1 MSWRLWRAMFLRIY
15 FYEYCTL
22 HSEQHR
28 QTLPRVMVT
37 ISVKCRSEAVWSI
50 FCDGNSYG
58 CDAGIFIFLRTLHI
72 PITESTDD
80 DNNNAGA
87 GPESILQST
96 HSTHTIM
103 SHSKDIWRSCV
114 LHEGKVN
121 VLLPYLLES
130 SFEWSWFICAKEVL
144 RHFTPRLV
152 SMDGDNGRF
161 CVGNTFIYNFTVLG
175 INQSLLIMPRK
186 EEEGNSILYPISTPE
201 CHTLTLLGFSSK
213 YKSDWGKLSW
223 LGLKRTAFHE
233 VDSATIQ

>member
-1 MSWRLWRAMFLRIY
+1 MSIVLSIPNSVKHCPWSHG
-15 FYEYCTL
+15 E
-22 HSEQHR
+22 
-28 QTLPRVMVT
+28 VT
-37 ISVKCRSEAVWSI
+37 ISVKCPSEAVWSI

-80 DNNNAGA
+80 DNNNAWA

-103 SHSKDIWRSCV
+103 SCSTDIWTCVLCCVVV